1 MKCAYGSNV
10 GSLRK
15 VNQDAYLAATIK
27 NVDRISYVFAVAD
40 GLGGHRSGE
49 IASKTAVDFIKN
61 NLSRIHNYYDSEEMM
76 SFVNDINLALKKLG
90 DDEPARLGMATTL
103 TMCILDGNDLY
114 ICHVGDSRTYLITRD
129 EITRLT
135 KDHSLVQILVDEGKI
150 TQEEAEIH
158 PQKNV
163 ITRALGTDNSVK
175 VDFYRYEIQPE
186 ATYLICSDGLFN
198 MVSDKEMQAIVNEN
212 SLEESAKLLID
223 LANKNGG
230 NDNITVVLFN
240 PLEGVLNAE

>member
-10 GSLRK
+10 GSLRT

-27 NVDRISYVFAVAD
+27 NIDRISYVFAVAD

-49 IASKTAVDFIKN
+49 VASKTAVDFIKN
-61 NLSRIHNYYDSEEMM
+61 NLSRIRNYFDSEEMM
-76 SFVNDINLALKKLG
+76 SFVKDINLELKTIG

-103 TMCILDGNDLY
+103 TMCIVDGNQLC
-114 ICHVGDSRTYLITRD
+114 ICHVGDSRAYSITD
-129 EITRLT
+129 EKIVRLT

-163 ITRALGTDNSVK
+163 ITRALGTDNSVN
-175 VDFYRYEIQPE
+175 VDFYRYHIEPDAI
-186 ATYLICSDGLFN
+186 YLLCSDGLFN
-198 MVSDKEMQAIVNEN
+198 MVSDNNIKAIVLEN
-212 SLEESAKLLID
+212 TLEDAAKKLID
-223 LANKNGG
+223 LANINGG
-230 NDNITVVLFN
+230 KDNITVVLFR
-240 PLEGVLNAE
+240 PLEGVADAQ

>member
-10 GSLRK
+10 GLLRK

-40 GLGGHRSGE
+40 GLGGHLSGE

-61 NLSRIHNYYDSEEMM
+61 NLSKIQNYFDPEEMM
-76 SFVNDINLALKKLG
+76 SFVNDINQELKKIG
-90 DDEPARLGMATTL
+90 DDEPDRLGMATTL
-103 TMCILDGNDLY
+103 TMCILDGNDLC
-114 ICHVGDSRTYLITRD
+114 ICHVGDSRAYIITRN

-135 KDHSLVQILVDEGKI
+135 KDHSLVQILIDEGKI
-150 TQEEAEIH
+150 TPEEAEIH

-163 ITRALGTDNSVK
+163 ITRALGTDVSVK
-175 VDFYRYEIQPE
+175 VDFYRYEINPE
-186 ATYLICSDGLFN
+186 AVYLICSDGLFN
-198 MVSDKEMQAIVNEN
+198 MASDSEMQTIVNEN
-212 SLEESAKLLID
+212 SLEDSAKMLID

-240 PLEGVLNAE
+240 PLEGVPNAQ

>member
-61 NLSRIHNYYDSEEMM
+61 NLSGIKNYFDPEEMM
-76 SFVNDINLALKKLG
+76 SFVKSINLELKKIG

-103 TMCILDGNDLY
+103 TMCIVDGNYLC
-114 ICHVGDSRTYLITRD
+114 ICHVGDSRTYSITAD
-129 EITRLT
+129 EIIRLT

-163 ITRALGTDNSVK
+163 ITRALGTDNSVN
-175 VDFYRYEIQPE
+175 VDFYRYEINPE
-186 ATYLICSDGLFN
+186 AIYLICSDGLFN
-198 MVSDKEMQAIVNEN
+198 MVCDQDMKTIILEN
-212 SLEESAKLLID
+212 SLEDAAKKLID
-223 LANKNGG
+223 LANINGG
-230 NDNITVVLFN
+230 KDNITVVLFK
-240 PLEGVLNAE
+240 PLEGVPNAQ

>member
-10 GSLRK
+10 GSLRT

-27 NVDRISYVFAVAD
+27 NIDRISYVFAVAD

-49 IASKTAVDFIKN
+49 VASKTAVDFIKN
-61 NLSRIHNYYDSEEMM
+61 NLSRIRNYFDSEEMM
-76 SFVNDINLALKKLG
+76 SFVKDINLELKTIG

-103 TMCILDGNDLY
+103 TMCIVDGNQLC
-114 ICHVGDSRTYLITRD
+114 ICHVGDSRAYSITD
-129 EITRLT
+129 EKIVRLT

-163 ITRALGTDNSVK
+163 ITRALGTDNSVN
-175 VDFYRYEIQPE
+175 VDFYRYFIEPDAI
-186 ATYLICSDGLFN
+186 YLLCSDGLFN
-198 MVSDKEMQAIVNEN
+198 MVSDNNIKAIVLEN
-212 SLEESAKLLID
+212 TLEDAAKKLID
-223 LANKNGG
+223 LANINGG
-230 NDNITVVLFN
+230 KDNITVVLFR
-240 PLEGVLNAE
+240 PLEGVADAQ

>member
-10 GSLRK
+10 GLLRK

-27 NVDRISYVFAVAD
+27 NIDRISYVFAVAD
-40 GLGGHRSGE
+40 GLGGHLSGE

-61 NLSRIHNYYDSEEMM
+61 NLSKICNYFDSEEMM
-76 SFVNDINLALKKLG
+76 SFVNDINQELKKIG

-103 TMCILDGNDLY
+103 TMCILDGNDLC
-114 ICHVGDSRTYLITRD
+114 ICHVGDSRAYIITKD

-135 KDHSLVQILVDEGKI
+135 KDHSLVQILIDEGKI

-175 VDFYRYEIQPE
+175 VDFYRYDINPD
-186 ATYLICSDGLFN
+186 AIYLICSDGLFN
-198 MVSDKEMQAIVNEN
+198 MLSDHEIQTIVNEN
-212 SLEESAKLLID
+212 SLEDSAKMLID
-223 LANKNGG
+223 SANENGG

-240 PLEGVLNAE
+240 PLEGVPDAQ

>member
-1 MKCAYGSNV
+1 MKCAYGSDV
-10 GSLRK
+10 GSSRK

-49 IASKTAVDFIKN
+49 IASKSAVDFIKN
-61 NLSRIHNYYDSEEMM
+61 NLSKIRNYFDSEEMM
-76 SFVNDINLALKKLG
+76 AFVNDINQELKTIG

-103 TMCILDGNDLY
+103 TMCIIDGNQMCV
-114 ICHVGDSRTYLITRD
+114 CHVGDSRAYLITND
-129 EITRLT
+129 KIERLT

-175 VDFYRYEIQPE
+175 VDFYSYKIDENGV
-186 ATYLICSDGLFN
+186 YLICSDGLYN
-198 MVSDKEMQAIVNEN
+198 LVSDITIQEIINEN
-212 SLEESAKLLID
+212 SLEESAKKLID
-223 LANKNGG
+223 LANENGG

-240 PLEGVLNAE
+240 PREGVDNAE

>member
-1 MKCAYGSNV
+1 MKCAYGSNI
-10 GSLRK
+10 GSQRK

-27 NVDRISYVFAVAD
+27 NVDRVSYVFAVAD

-49 IASKTAVDFIKN
+49 IASKTAVDFIKD
-61 NLSRIHNYYDSEEMM
+61 NLSRIKNYFDPEEMM
-76 SFVNDINLALKKLG
+76 SFVNDINMALKKLG

-103 TMCILDGNDLY
+103 TMCIVDGDDLC
-114 ICHVGDSRTYLITRD
+114 ICHVGDSRTYSITR
-129 EITRLT
+129 EKIARLT

-175 VDFYRYEIQPE
+175 VDFYRYDIDPQ
-186 ATYLICSDGLFN
+186 AVYLICSDGLFN
-198 MVSDKEMQAIVNEN
+198 MVSDNEMQAIVNEN
-212 SLEESAKLLID
+212 NLEESAKKLID
-223 LANKNGG
+223 LANENGG
-230 NDNITVVLFN
+230 NDNITVVLFK
-240 PLEGVLNAE
+240 PLEGVLNAQ

>member
-10 GSLRK
+10 GLLRK

-40 GLGGHRSGE
+40 GLGGHLSGE

-61 NLSRIHNYYDSEEMM
+61 NLSTIRNYFDPEEMM
-76 SFVNDINLALKKLG
+76 SFVNDINQELKKIG

-103 TMCILDGNDLY
+103 TMCILDGNELC
-114 ICHVGDSRTYLITRD
+114 ICHVGDSRAYIITKD

-135 KDHSLVQILVDEGKI
+135 KDHSLVQILIDEGKI

-175 VDFYRYEIQPE
+175 VDFYRYEVNPE
-186 ATYLICSDGLFN
+186 AVYLICSDGLFN
-198 MVSDKEMQAIVNEN
+198 MVADSEMQAIVNEN
-212 SLEESAKLLID
+212 SLEDSAKMLID
-223 LANKNGG
+223 LANINGG
-230 NDNITVVLFN
+230 NDNITVVLFD
-240 PLEGVLNAE
+240 PREGVSNAQ

>member
-1 MKCAYGSNV
+1 MKCAYGSNI

-49 IASKTAVDFIKN
+49 IASKTAVDFIKS
-61 NLSRIHNYYDSEEMM
+61 NLSRVRNYFDSEEMM
-76 SFVNDINLALKKLG
+76 SFVSDINQELKKIG
-90 DDEPARLGMATTL
+90 DDKPALLGMATTL
-103 TMCILDGNDLY
+103 TMCIADGRDLC
-114 ICHVGDSRTYLITRD
+114 ICHVGDSRSYMITD
-129 EITRLT
+129 DAITRLT

-163 ITRALGTDNSVK
+163 ITRALGTDTTVK
-175 VDFYRYEIQPE
+175 VDFYRYEIDSD
-186 ATYLICSDGLFN
+186 AIYLICSDGLFN
-198 MVSDKEMQAIVNEN
+198 MVSDSEMKEIILND
-212 SLEESAKLLID
+212 SLEESAKKLID

-230 NDNITVVLFN
+230 KDNITLVLFK
-240 PLEGVLNAE
+240 PLEGVINAQ

>member
-10 GSLRK
+10 GLLRK

-27 NVDRISYVFAVAD
+27 NIDRISYVFAVAD
-40 GLGGHRSGE
+40 GLGGHLSGE

-61 NLSRIHNYYDSEEMM
+61 NLSKICNYFDSEEMM
-76 SFVNDINLALKKLG
+76 SFVNDINQELKKIG

-103 TMCILDGNDLY
+103 TMCIVDGNDLC
-114 ICHVGDSRTYLITRD
+114 ICHVGDSRAYIITKD

-135 KDHSLVQILVDEGKI
+135 KDHSLVQILIDEGKI

-175 VDFYRYEIQPE
+175 VDFYRYDINPD
-186 ATYLICSDGLFN
+186 AVYLICSDGLFN
-198 MVSDKEMQAIVNEN
+198 MLSDHEIQTIVNEN
-212 SLEESAKLLID
+212 SLEDSAKILID
-223 LANKNGG
+223 SANENGG

-240 PLEGVLNAE
+240 PLEGVPDAQ

>member
-10 GSLRK
+10 GALRK

-61 NLSRIHNYYDSEEMM
+61 NLSRIRNYHDPEEMM
-76 SFVNDINLALKKLG
+76 TFVKDINHELKKIG

-103 TMCILDGNDLY
+103 SMCIVDGEDLF
-114 ICHVGDSRTYLITRD
+114 ICHVGDSRVYLISND
-129 EITRLT
+129 KVERLT

-175 VDFYRYEIQPE
+175 VDFYHYQV
-186 ATYLICSDGLFN
+186 ASDGVYLICSDGLYN
-198 MVSDKEMQAIVNEN
+198 LVADKEMQEIVNN
-212 SLEESAKLLID
+212 HSLEKSAKMLID
-223 LANKNGG
+223 LANNNGG

-240 PLEGVLNAE
+240 PQEGVSDA

>member
-10 GSLRK
+10 GSLRT

-27 NVDRISYVFAVAD
+27 NIDRISYVFAVAD

-49 IASKTAVDFIKN
+49 VASKTAVDFIKN
-61 NLSRIHNYYDSEEMM
+61 NLSRIRNYFDSEEMM
-76 SFVNDINLALKKLG
+76 SFVKDINLELKTIG

-103 TMCILDGNDLY
+103 TMCIVDGNQLC
-114 ICHVGDSRTYLITRD
+114 ICHVGDSRAYSITD
-129 EITRLT
+129 EKIVRLT

-163 ITRALGTDNSVK
+163 ITRALGTDSSVN
-175 VDFYRYEIQPE
+175 VDFYRYVIEPDAI
-186 ATYLICSDGLFN
+186 YLLCSDGLFN
-198 MVSDKEMQAIVNEN
+198 MVSDNNIKAIVLEN
-212 SLEESAKLLID
+212 NLEDAAKKLID
-223 LANKNGG
+223 LANINGG
-230 NDNITVVLFN
+230 KDNITVVLFR
-240 PLEGVLNAE
+240 PLEGVADAQ

>member
-10 GSLRK
+10 GLLRK

-27 NVDRISYVFAVAD
+27 NIDRISYVFAVAD
-40 GLGGHRSGE
+40 GLGGHLSGE

-61 NLSRIHNYYDSEEMM
+61 NLSKICNYFDSEEMM
-76 SFVNDINLALKKLG
+76 SFVNDINQELKKIG

-103 TMCILDGNDLY
+103 TMCILDGNDLC
-114 ICHVGDSRTYLITRD
+114 ICHVGDSRAYIITKD

-135 KDHSLVQILVDEGKI
+135 KDHSLVQILIDEGKI

-175 VDFYRYEIQPE
+175 VDFYRYEINPD
-186 ATYLICSDGLFN
+186 AIYLICSDGLFN
-198 MVSDKEMQAIVNEN
+198 MLSDYEIQTIVNEN
-212 SLEESAKLLID
+212 SLEDSAKMLID
-223 LANKNGG
+223 SANENGG

-240 PLEGVLNAE
+240 PLEGVPDAQ

>member
-10 GSLRK
+10 GLLRK

-27 NVDRISYVFAVAD
+27 NIDRISYVFAVAD
-40 GLGGHRSGE
+40 GLGGHLSGE

-61 NLSRIHNYYDSEEMM
+61 NLSKICNYFDSEEMM
-76 SFVNDINLALKKLG
+76 SFVNDINQELKKIG

-103 TMCILDGNDLY
+103 TMCILDGNDLCL
-114 ICHVGDSRTYLITRD
+114 CHVGDSRAYIITKD

-135 KDHSLVQILVDEGKI
+135 KDHSLVQILIDEGKI

-175 VDFYRYEIQPE
+175 VDFYRYDINPD
-186 ATYLICSDGLFN
+186 AIYLICSDGLFN
-198 MVSDKEMQAIVNEN
+198 MLSDYEIQTIVNEN
-212 SLEESAKLLID
+212 SLEDSAKMLID
-223 LANKNGG
+223 SANENGG

-240 PLEGVLNAE
+240 PLEGVPDAQ

>member
-10 GSLRK
+10 GSLRT

-27 NVDRISYVFAVAD
+27 NIDRISYVFAVAD

-49 IASKTAVDFIKN
+49 VASKTAVDFIKN
-61 NLSRIHNYYDSEEMM
+61 NLSRIRNYFDSEEMM
-76 SFVNDINLALKKLG
+76 SFVKDINLELKTIG

-103 TMCILDGNDLY
+103 TMCIVDGNQLC
-114 ICHVGDSRTYLITRD
+114 ICHVGDSRAYSITD
-129 EITRLT
+129 EKIVRLT

-163 ITRALGTDNSVK
+163 ITRALGTDNSVN
-175 VDFYRYEIQPE
+175 VDFYRYYIEPDAI
-186 ATYLICSDGLFN
+186 YLLCSDGLFN
-198 MVSDKEMQAIVNEN
+198 MVSDNNIKAIVLEN
-212 SLEESAKLLID
+212 TLEDAAKKLID
-223 LANKNGG
+223 LANINGG
-230 NDNITVVLFN
+230 KDNITVVLFR
-240 PLEGVLNAE
+240 PLEGVADAQ

>member
-10 GSLRK
+10 GLLRK

-27 NVDRISYVFAVAD
+27 NIDRISYVFAVAD
-40 GLGGHRSGE
+40 GLGGHLSGE

-61 NLSRIHNYYDSEEMM
+61 NLSKICNYFDSEEMM
-76 SFVNDINLALKKLG
+76 SFVNDINQELKKIG

-103 TMCILDGNDLY
+103 TMCILDGNDLC
-114 ICHVGDSRTYLITRD
+114 ICHVGDSRAYIITKD

-135 KDHSLVQILVDEGKI
+135 KDHSLVQILIDEGKI

-175 VDFYRYEIQPE
+175 VDFYRYEINPD
-186 ATYLICSDGLFN
+186 AIYLICSDGLFN
-198 MVSDKEMQAIVNEN
+198 MLSDHEIQTIVNEN
-212 SLEESAKLLID
+212 SLEDSAKMLID
-223 LANKNGG
+223 SANENGG

-240 PLEGVLNAE
+240 PLEGVPDAQ

>member
-1 MKCAYGSNV
+1 MKCAYGSNI

-27 NVDRISYVFAVAD
+27 NVDRVSYVFAVAD

-49 IASKTAVDFIKN
+49 IASKTAVEFIKN
-61 NLSRIHNYYDSEEMM
+61 NLSRIKNYFDPEEMM
-76 SFVNDINLALKKLG
+76 SFVNDINQALKKLG

-103 TMCILDGNDLY
+103 TMCIVDGNELC
-114 ICHVGDSRTYLITRD
+114 ICHVGDSRTYSITKD
-129 EITRLT
+129 KITRLT

-175 VDFYRYEIQPE
+175 VDFYRYEIDAE
-186 ATYLICSDGLFN
+186 AVYLICSDGLFN
-198 MVSDKEMQAIVNEN
+198 MVSDTEMQTIVNEN
-212 SLEESAKLLID
+212 SLEESAKMLID
-223 LANKNGG
+223 LANENGG
-230 NDNITVVLFN
+230 NDNITVVLFK
-240 PLEGVLNAE
+240 PLEGVIDAQ